1 MLLWKKNL
9 KKTLTEGPT
18 EFTRVDS
25 VVPKMII
32 SYTKRKQGIKY
43 IQSHFSDAILALNN
57 ENEDLG
63 FSPATNIPVK
73 TDKMKEIVNKFFSI
87 IIKSINKVP
96 YGLRYIGKKIYDYA
110 KQRFPESEESELLL
124 TVSYYVIYKFIGSAL
139 ANCADYKIVENDE
152 DISPNTQATLAY
164 LAKSLQF
171 IFRFTDIEDMKLV
184 SLNNFMKKKH
194 SDAKKYLLALID
206 VQDADQHLQVNRYN
220 KMTGTTVPS
229 IIIGAK
235 EIVML
240 HDLLNEHKEA
250 VIPLEDDPLNII
262 LKELGGVPEIDE
274 EDNREVQLEL
284 VNKFEVEIKEGEEEK
299 DFKKKTLEE
308 TLSILE
314 NISIPPGKNFMEILV
329 RAKLF
334 AEKEGKTGISDAI
347 KTLLKSLKKLEDKGL
362 IVKGDGYSSFLKEL
376 FDEVNEMKRR
386 IEEQKK
392 KK

>member
-1 MLLWKKNL
+1 MVL
-9 KKTLTEGPT
+9 
-18 EFTRVDS
+18 D
-25 VVPKMII
+25 
-32 SYTKRKQGIKY
+32 
-43 IQSHFSDAILALNN
+43 IL
-57 ENEDLG
+57 
-63 FSPATNIPVK
+63 V
-73 TDKMKEIVNKFFSI
+73 
-87 IIKSINKVP
+87 
-96 YGLRYIGKKIYDYA
+96 KKIYDYA

-392 KK
+392 EIERLKGALQEIDDQKVYMENKIEAFEAYLGSLRRDAEERFKEKSKKFTYKELVKRHVIAETEIEEGLLKKNRIQHQTSSDR

>member
-1 MLLWKKNL
+1 
-9 KKTLTEGPT
+9 
-18 EFTRVDS
+18 
-25 VVPKMII
+25 
-32 SYTKRKQGIKY
+32 
-43 IQSHFSDAILALNN
+43 
-57 ENEDLG
+57 
-63 FSPATNIPVK
+63 
-73 TDKMKEIVNKFFSI
+73 
-87 IIKSINKVP
+87 
-96 YGLRYIGKKIYDYA
+96 
-110 KQRFPESEESELLL
+110 
-124 TVSYYVIYKFIGSAL
+124 
-139 ANCADYKIVENDE
+139 
-152 DISPNTQATLAY
+152 
-164 LAKSLQF
+164 
-171 IFRFTDIEDMKLV
+171 
-184 SLNNFMKKKH
+184 MKKKH

-392 KK
+392 EIERLKGALQEIDDQKVYMENKIEAFEAYLGSLRRDAEERFKEKSKKFTYKELVKRHVIAETEIEEGLLKKSYSTSNKFRSISSKSKEG